1 MEKRLVIVTL
11 QFVLMTLG
19 KLSVKNVAKNVKNTI
34 NLTIFARND
43 VQKDWL
49 IVYRSEQS
57 IRTLEQLSNENLLPL
72 VYRGF

>member
-57 IRTLEQLSNENLLPL
+57 IRILERL
-72 VYRGF
+72 R

>member
-19 KLSVKNVAKNVKNTI
+19 KLSFKNVAKNVKNTI
-34 NLTIFARND
+34 NLTIFDRND

-57 IRTLEQLSNENLLPL
+57 IRTL
-72 VYRGF
+72 